1 MQKLFVFIAFVLFS
15 FLNFSALNAQFMF
28 SQDSIDGFWSGVLTQ
43 NSGGYASEYEF
54 SLTLDQYENFVS
66 GVARVSVND
75 IQSEI
80 NLTGTRLPNGSWR
93 LEEDRIN
100 FSRQPK
106 HLEWCLKTYEIR
118 MSTST
123 SGKVMLIGPWWGFSK
138 SASCIPGRIEVWRNG
153 DRA

>member
-1 MQKLFVFIAFVLFS
+1 MRNYLVFTLLMCINLLKPTTAT
-15 FLNFSALNAQFMF
+15 AQFMF
-28 SQDSIDGFWSGVLTQ
+28 SQDSIDGFWTGVLTQ
-43 NSGGYASEYEF
+43 NSGGYAAEYEF
-54 SLTLDQYENFVS
+54 SLQLSQYKDFVS

-75 IQSEI
+75 IKSEI

-100 FSRQPK
+100 FSRQPE

-118 MSTST
+118 LSTST
-123 SGKVMLIGPWWGFSK
+123 SGKIMLIGPWWGFSK

-153 DRA
+153 DRV